1 MVKVNVVVSALDM
14 DKTLAEKRP
23 VYSKRTDT
31 AVVASTKS
39 LNNLLDDYKLKNESV
54 AKVERKDFFVDRNAT
69 EMAIADMVV
78 VLVDDIDVR
87 KEVTDHIMK
96 ALDGACLFKKL
107 K

>member
-1 MVKVNVVVSALDM
+1 MVKVNVVVAALDM

-23 VYSKRTDT
+23 VYSKRNDT

-39 LNNLLDDYKLKNESV
+39 LNNLLDEYKAKNENV
-54 AKVERKDFFVDRNAT
+54 VKVERKDFFVDRNVTAQ
-69 EMAIADMVV
+69 AVADMVIG
-78 VLVDDIDVR
+78 LVNDIDVR
-87 KEVTDHIMK
+87 KEVADHIMK

>member
-1 MVKVNVVVSALDM
+1 MVKVNVVVTALDM
-14 DKTLAEKRP
+14 EKTLAEKRP
-23 VYSKRTDT
+23 VYAKHSDL

-39 LNNLLDDYKLKNESV
+39 LNNLLDEYKAKNENV

-69 EMAIADMVV
+69 VKAVAEMVV
-78 VLVDDIDVR
+78 DLVDDTDVR
-87 KEVTDHIMK
+87 KAVADHIMK